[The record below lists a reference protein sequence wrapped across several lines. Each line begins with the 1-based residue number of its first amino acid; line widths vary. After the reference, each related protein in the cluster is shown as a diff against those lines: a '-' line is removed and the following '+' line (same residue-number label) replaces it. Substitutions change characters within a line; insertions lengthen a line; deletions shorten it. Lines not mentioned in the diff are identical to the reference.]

1 MATSSAKNKAE
12 KLSFQAEVSRL
23 LHIVAH
29 SLYSEREIF
38 LRELISNASDACDRL
53 RYEALTKPKLAKG
66 DSDLHIDI
74 SIDKQSDSITI
85 ADNGIGM
92 NRKELIENL
101 GTIARSGT
109 AAILDKIASDKTK
122 KKKDKDRM
130 SLIGQFGVG
139 FYSAFMV
146 AEEVT
151 VVSKKAGAAGAF
163 QWQSDGNGEFTLS
176 EAERDGRGT
185 SVTLRIKEDAK
196 EFMEPERLR
205 HIIKTYSDHIPVP
218 INLVEGETSS
228 RINDASALWTRTRS
242 QIKKDQYKEFYHHV
256 AHANDDPWATLHFR
270 AEGVIEYS
278 GLLFIPTAR
287 PFNIF
292 HPDRKNQV
300 KLYVKRVFIT
310 DDCEELLP
318 SWLRFLRGVVDS
330 EDLDLNVS
338 REMLQNN
345 PIVAK
350 IKKGLVTRVLNELK
364 KRATKEPDSY
374 AGFWDAFGPLMKEGL
389 YESFE
394 NRSDLLAL
402 FRCHSTHGE
411 GLVSLADYIQ
421 RMKKGQD
428 AIYYITGENK
438 ETLKKSPQIEGFQ
451 SRDVEVLLLSDP
463 IDDFWVPSIGK
474 YEETPFKSVTQGGAD
489 LSDIKPASSQKKKS
503 PAKKDSPSTSEGIEL
518 LITALKEIYGES
530 VSDVRTS
537 ERLTASAVCLVAEE
551 GSLDMNLERLL
562 QQHQQLDKKTSRIL
576 ELNPDHEL
584 IKTLAKTAKKKNSN
598 DQIADAALLLLDQAH
613 IMEGEAV
620 TDPVAFARRMETF
633 VKKGLQ

>member
-1 MATSSAKNKAE
+1 MAKSTGKMKPE
-12 KLSFQAEVSRL
+12 KLTFQAEVSRL

-53 RYEALTKPKLAKG
+53 RYEALTKPKLTKG
-66 DSDLHIDI
+66 DPDLHIDI
-74 SIDKQSDSITI
+74 HVDKKQGKISV
-85 ADNGIGM
+85 ADYGIGM
-92 NRKELIENL
+92 NRKELIDNL

-109 AAILDKIASDKTK
+109 AAMLEKITSEKKD
-122 KKKDKDRM
+122 KKKDKDNL

-146 AEEVT
+146 ADEVT
-151 VVSKKAGAAGAF
+151 VITKKAGAAGAF
-163 QWQSDGNGEFTLS
+163 QWQSDGNGEFSLS
-176 EAERDGRGT
+176 EAERSGRGT
-185 SVTLRIKEDAK
+185 TVSLKIKKDAK
-196 EFMEPERLR
+196 EFIEVERLR
-205 HIIKTYSDHIPVP
+205 HIVKTYSDHIPVP
-218 INLVEGETSS
+218 INMIEGEDVN
-228 RINDASALWTRTRS
+228 RINDASALWTRPRG
-242 QIKKDQYKEFYHHV
+242 QIKDEQYKEFYHHV

-278 GLLFIPTAR
+278 GLLYIPTAR

-292 HPDRKNQV
+292 HPDRKNLV

-310 DDCEELLP
+310 DNCEELLP

-350 IKKGLVTRVLNELK
+350 IRKGLITRVLNELK

-374 AGFWDAFGPLMKEGL
+374 AGFWEAFGPLIKEGL

-394 NRSDLLAL
+394 NRSDLLSL

-411 GLVSLADYIQ
+411 GLVSLPDYTK

-428 AIYYITGENK
+428 AIYYITGENL
-438 ETLKKSPQIEGFQ
+438 ETLRKSPQIEGFQ
-451 SRDVEVLLLSDP
+451 ARGVEVLLLADP
-463 IDDFWVPSIGK
+463 IDDFWLPAVGK
-474 YEETPFKSVTQGGAD
+474 FEETSFKSVTQGGTD
-489 LSDIKPASSQKKKS
+489 LSDIEAASSKTNASSKKEKSKKS
-503 PAKKDSPSTSEGIEL
+503 SKNIEK
-518 LITALKEIYGES
+518 LITMLKEIYEDK
-530 VSDVRTS
+530 VSDVRAS
-537 ERLTASAVCLVAEE
+537 ERLTASAVCLVANE
-551 GSLDMNLERLL
+551 GGLDMNLERLL
-562 QQHQQLDKKTSRIL
+562 QQHQQLDTKAARIL

-584 IKTLAKTAKKKNSN
+584 INALAKTAKEQNSGN
-598 DQIADAALLLLDQAH
+598 KIKDAALLLLDQAH
-613 IMEGEAV
+613 VMEGEPV
-620 TDPVAFARRMETF
+620 IDPVAFARRMEAF
-633 VKKGLQ
+633 MKKGL